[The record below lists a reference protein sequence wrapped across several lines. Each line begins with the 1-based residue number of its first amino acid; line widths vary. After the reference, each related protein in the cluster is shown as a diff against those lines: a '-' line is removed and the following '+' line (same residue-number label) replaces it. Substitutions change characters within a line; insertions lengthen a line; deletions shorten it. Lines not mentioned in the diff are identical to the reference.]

1 MSSIF
6 VNKKEFQNYK
16 AVSHPTSAKEY
27 RLYQE
32 ICGKDKRLELSIY
45 DLSKIDDVPI
55 DVVKQRCGKV

>member
-16 AVSHPTSAKEY
+16 EVSYNTALSQYKLYIELCSKEV
-27 RLYQE
+27 RQE
-32 ICGKDKRLELSIY
+32 LTIFDI
-45 DLSKIDDVPI
+45 SKLDDVPI